1 MSHGQVTPHGPPAK
15 ILEFRP
21 RGQDTGRCG
30 TGTVGTDDSHDH
42 ASPGTGPRSE
52 FPREDAPAIGPP
64 CVILLFTG
72 VRYSRDEATA

>member
-21 RGQDTGRCG
+21 RGQDTGRCDAG
-30 TGTVGTDDSHDH
+30 NTDDGADH
-42 ASPGTGPRSE
+42 AVPCKGSQPASPGETE
-52 FPREDAPAIGPP
+52 PAIGPP
-64 CVILLFTG
+64 CIILLFTG